1 MRRPAQVIT
10 KLVEKVEVIPHD
22 YEEIKFHLEQL
33 SNEYEIL
40 RKRPPQVITKV
51 EKLVEKVEVY
61 PEDYEEIKM
70 RI

>member
-1 MRRPAQVIT
+1 MRRPAHVIT

-40 RKRPPQVITKV
+40 RKRPP
-51 EKLVEKVEVY
+51 
-61 PEDYEEIKM
+61 
-70 RI
+70 